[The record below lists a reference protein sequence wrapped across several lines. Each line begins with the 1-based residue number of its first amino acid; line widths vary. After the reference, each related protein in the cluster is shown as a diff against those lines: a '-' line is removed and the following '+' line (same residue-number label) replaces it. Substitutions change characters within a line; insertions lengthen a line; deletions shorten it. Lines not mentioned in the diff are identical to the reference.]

1 MNTIAGTKDDNL
13 NPSRPRRGLLPPAGR
28 ARPRA
33 ASGLWTRRVRPFVLS
48 LLIFS
53 LMLTPCTAA
62 LIEWGWDEPDQTF
75 LKAHITTM
83 ERKPFDGVVL
93 HLTVPG
99 VPPGKENFSW
109 HLHDHRYQWDEVR
122 PAVEELKAVP
132 FRRFRH
138 NFLRINLNPGDRQLD
153 FLDDQTWETGI
164 ANLGLA
170 ARIVRE
176 AGLKGLM
183 VDPEAYSP
191 RFNVFDYG
199 RRAVRD
205 ASFETYRSAAFRRG
219 QQAAAILGS
228 TAPDLVLLFAF
239 AYTFPCGSPTRA
251 ADGGYGLLPAFLDGI
266 LVAKSPKMVVIE
278 GHESTY
284 PLRYCPQFQ
293 EAYRRLRVECRRLS
307 LVPDHF
313 DRDLQVGFA
322 IWMDNESGSY
332 CARYRQERKLCPW
345 ADPNLYPVEA
355 RHQVDPHDF
364 EEAVASALDLTDGYV
379 WIYSEEPKWWTP
391 ARPDGENL
399 PAEFVEAIERARK
412 AVGARKGSL
421 CQKPRLTE

>member
-1 MNTIAGTKDDNL
+1 MGHNTEEGRL
-13 NPSRPRRGLLPPAGR
+13 PRSGG
-28 ARPRA
+28 ARPRNASALGIGKTPSCA
-33 ASGLWTRRVRPFVLS
+33 AL

-53 LMLTPCTAA
+53 LMVTGCTH
-62 LIEWGWDEPDQTF
+62 LIEWGWDEPDQAF

-99 VPPGKENFSW
+99 VPPGMENFSW
-109 HLHDHRYQWDEVR
+109 HLADHRYLWEEVQ

-138 NFLRINLNPGDRQLD
+138 NFLRINLNPERRPLD
-153 FLDDQTWETGI
+153 LLDDQTWETVL

-183 VDPEAYSP
+183 VDPEGYVP
-191 RFNVFDYG
+191 RFNVFDYR
-199 RRAVRD
+199 RRAVRE
-205 ASFETYRSAAFRRG
+205 ASFGIYRSAAFKRG
-219 QQAAAILGS
+219 EQAAAILGD

-239 AYTFPCGSPTRA
+239 AYSFSCGRTSPESERV
-251 ADGGYGLLPAFLDGI
+251 YGLLPAFIDGI
-266 LVAKSPKMVVIE
+266 LVAKPHEMVVIE
-278 GHESTY
+278 GHELSY
-284 PLRYCPQFQ
+284 PFRYCHQFQ
-293 EAYRRLRVECRRLS
+293 GAYRRLRVECRRLS
-307 LVPDHF
+307 LVPERY
-313 DRDLQVGFA
+313 DRELRIGFA

-332 CARYRQERKLCPW
+332 CARYRQERKPCPW

-355 RHQVDPHDF
+355 RHRVDPHIF
-364 EEAVASALDLTDGYV
+364 QEAVASALDLTDGYV

-399 PAEFVEAIERARK
+399 PAEFVGAIELAREA
-412 AVGARKGSL
+412 AVRRRGSL
-421 CQKPRLTE
+421 CPKPTLNE